1 MDRTQSYKADD
12 IHCYRPDAR
21 IPQASDLMAFE
32 LYAAGDPLRSASRSA
47 TSSELPRNQIKVDAA
62 KVVATGSAGTLA
74 IARAVSDDG
83 ATLLGWT
90 TTRNIQGKFVNQT
103 LGAIPPEPGASRFGP
118 NAAWV
123 AGTFKGQVTLVDI
136 MGASLGVRRIALDTL
151 DPYLD
156 LVAAA
161 AGAGVKV
168 AINSGFR
175 SYPEQKVLHGVHQ
188 GLGFNLAAKPGSSII
203 RTVCVRHRGRRRRRI
218 TYGWLTRTPPFA
230 ALSHR
235 QQEPWHWGS
244 TNRPPEPSPQA
255 RSRRPTSRLSRYSPA
270 ARTGK
275 D

>member
-1 MDRTQSYKADD
+1 MDRTQSYKQTTFTVTD
-12 IHCYRPDAR
+12 PDAR
-21 IPQASDLMAFE
+21 IRKASDLMAFE
-32 LYAAGDPLRSASRSA
+32 LYAAGDPLPLGEQVGNFKRIAKG
-47 TSSELPRNQIKVDAA
+47 TKIKVDAA

-74 IARAVSDDG
+74 FARAISDDG

-90 TTRNIQGKFVNQT
+90 STRNFQGKFVNQT

-161 AGAGVKV
+161 AGAGVQV

-175 SYPEQKVLHGVHQ
+175 SYPEQKVLHDG
-188 GLGFNLAAKPGSSII
+188 
-203 RTVCVRHRGRRRRRI
+203 TV
-218 TYGWLTRTPPFA
+218 L
-230 ALSHR
+230 
-235 QQEPWHWGS
+235 
-244 TNRPPEPSPQA
+244 
-255 RSRRPTSRLSRYSPA
+255 RSTSRSA
-270 ARTGK
+270 AAQAIPPTTG
-275 D
+275 